1 MKQRVLSVALALCLI
16 MSSQSVA
23 YAFQETPA
31 PETVISQET
40 PSEGEV
46 IPQETPSGTDPSA
59 DVTPSPQE
67 IPSEEEVIPQETPS
81 GTDPSADVTPSPQET
96 PSEEEV
102 IPQETPSGTDPGTDV
117 TPSPQETPSE
127 EEVIPQETPE
137 GMDPRVSA
145 TPDGTISLLNYPTT
159 LMTAR
164 DGTIPTPAE
173 AYAAMIALR
182 DQEEYKEGTTWTDYE
197 PYSDAK
203 YYYWKGGN
211 LDGHRISAVGCV
223 AFAFILSDAAFDS
236 LPARMYASGEFSYED
251 IKVGDILRVHNDTH
265 TVIVL
270 EVNDA
275 GVVVAEGNIS
285 TGDHKGKVHWGRA
298 ISREEVTANT
308 SHYITRYPE
317 NYIPPDD
324 PDANVSIASGN
335 LDGGLAWNL
344 TKAGTLTISGQGAMP
359 DFGSIGDQ
367 PWSTNSDKIRK
378 VVIENGV
385 TSVGSCAFW
394 NCGVLSAEISASVTA
409 IGNSAFRS
417 SGIISVTIP
426 SSVKTIG
433 DSAFRECENLSS
445 VTVCEGVETI
455 EQNAFR
461 SCTKLASIALPSTI
475 GEVGAAAFIQCQ
487 NMSSAT
493 FAPGSR
499 QVKLGDDLFA
509 ECFYLVRVTLPV
521 NIDRISDRMFKSCLM
536 LAGVEI
542 PQGAESIGESAF
554 ASSGVTTVIIPD
566 SVTMIGIAAF
576 SACPLSDIYFTGSQ
590 EQWNRVSKIGDTA
603 AAVSKATIHYNY
615 VPTAPSPSPTPGS
628 SPDPGVSPT
637 PGSSPDPGVSPAPGS
652 SPDPGA
658 SPAPGASPDPGTSP
672 APGTSPDP
680 GTSPAPGTS
689 PNPAP
694 GTSPVPSAGPA
705 LTPDPGDGGTNDNNT
720 DNDNTGKDK
729 SDGGSW
735 PSSVL
740 NSGVK
745 AVMEVW
751 KPTTPDEIKRYA
763 CVGKETVRYTT
774 SKDNDYPV
782 SIENAV
788 QGPMCFKSFEAVLGD
803 YTIGRTFNIYSL
815 SKNTYSMDEEIQVT
829 IKIPSAIYKENR
841 DYKMIC
847 VTKGGQPIL
856 YNDLDSDPETI
867 TIKTNKFYA
876 YALIYK

>member
-46 IPQETPSGTDPSA
+46 IPQETP
-59 DVTPSPQE
+59 E
-67 IPSEEEVIPQETPS
+67 

-102 IPQETPSGTDPGTDV
+102 IPQETPSGTDPSADV

-159 LMTAR
+159 LMTAH

-554 ASSGVTTVIIPD
+554 VSSGVTTVIIPD

-652 SPDPGA
+652 SPDPGT

-694 GTSPVPSAGPA
+694 GTSPVPSADPA
-705 LTPDPGDGGTNDNNT
+705 LTPDPGDGGTNNNNT

>member
-31 PETVISQET
+31 PETPISQET
-40 PSEGEV
+40 PE
-46 IPQETPSGTDPSA
+46 
-59 DVTPSPQE
+59 
-67 IPSEEEVIPQETPS
+67 

-102 IPQETPSGTDPGTDV
+102 IPQETPEGTDPGTDV
-117 TPSPQETPSE
+117 TPSPQETSSP
-127 EEVIPQETPE
+127 EVIPQETPE
-137 GMDPRVSA
+137 GTDPRVSA
-145 TPDGTISLLNYPTT
+145 TPDETISLLNYPTT

-236 LPARMYASGEFSYED
+236 LPARMYAAGEFSYED

-298 ISREEVTANT
+298 ISKEEVTANT

-324 PDANVSIASGN
+324 PDANVSIAAGN

-359 DFGSIGDQ
+359 DFGGIGDQ
-367 PWSTNSDKIRK
+367 PWSADSDKIRK

-394 NCGVLSAEISASVTA
+394 NCGVLSAEISTSVTA
-409 IGNSAFRS
+409 IGNSAFRG

-461 SCTKLASIALPSTI
+461 SCAKLASIALPSTI

-493 FAPGSR
+493 FAPGGK

-615 VPTAPSPSPTPGS
+615 VPTAPSPTPGS
-628 SPDPGVSPT
+628 
-637 PGSSPDPGVSPAPGS
+637 
-652 SPDPGA
+652 
-658 SPAPGASPDPGTSP
+658 SPDPGTSP

-689 PNPAP
+689 PSPAP

-774 SKDNDYPV
+774 SKDNDYPI

-788 QGPMCFKSFEAVLGD
+788 QGPMCFKSFEAVLGE

>member
-67 IPSEEEVIPQETPS
+67 TPSEGEVIPQETPE

-102 IPQETPSGTDPGTDV
+102 IPQETPSGTDPSADV

-164 DGTIPTPAE
+164 DGTIPTTAE

-270 EVNDA
+270 EVNDE

-615 VPTAPSPSPTPGS
+615 VPTAPSPTPGS

-637 PGSSPDPGVSPAPGS
+637 PGSSPDPGVSPAPG
-652 SPDPGA
+652 
-658 SPAPGASPDPGTSP
+658 
-672 APGTSPDP
+672 
-680 GTSPAPGTS
+680 
-689 PNPAP
+689 
-694 GTSPVPSAGPA
+694 TSPVPSADPA

>member
-1 MKQRVLSVALALCLI
+1 

-59 DVTPSPQE
+59 
-67 IPSEEEVIPQETPS
+67 
-81 GTDPSADVTPSPQET
+81 
-96 PSEEEV
+96 
-102 IPQETPSGTDPGTDV
+102 DV

-164 DGTIPTPAE
+164 DGTIPTTAE

-615 VPTAPSPSPTPGS
+615 VPTAPSPTPGSSPDPGVSPTPGS

-637 PGSSPDPGVSPAPGS
+637 PGSSPDPGVSPAPG
-652 SPDPGA
+652 
-658 SPAPGASPDPGTSP
+658 
-672 APGTSPDP
+672 
-680 GTSPAPGTS
+680 
-689 PNPAP
+689 
-694 GTSPVPSAGPA
+694 TSPVPSADPA

-774 SKDNDYPV
+774 SKDNDYPI

>member
-1 MKQRVLSVALALCLI
+1 

-31 PETVISQET
+31 PETPISQET
-40 PSEGEV
+40 PE
-46 IPQETPSGTDPSA
+46 
-59 DVTPSPQE
+59 
-67 IPSEEEVIPQETPS
+67 

-102 IPQETPSGTDPGTDV
+102 IPQETPEGTDPGTDV
-117 TPSPQETPSE
+117 TPSPQETSSP
-127 EEVIPQETPE
+127 EVIPQETPE
-137 GMDPRVSA
+137 GTDPRVSA
-145 TPDGTISLLNYPTT
+145 TPDETISLLNYPTT

-236 LPARMYASGEFSYED
+236 LPARMYAAGEFSYED

-285 TGDHKGKVHWGRA
+285 TGDHKGKVHWGRG

-324 PDANVSIASGN
+324 PDANVSIAAGN

-359 DFGSIGDQ
+359 DFGGIGDQ
-367 PWSTNSDKIRK
+367 PWSADSDKIRK

-394 NCGVLSAEISASVTA
+394 NCGVLSAEISTSVTA
-409 IGNSAFRS
+409 IGNSAFRG

-461 SCTKLASIALPSTI
+461 SCAKLASIALPSTI

-493 FAPGSR
+493 FAPGGK

-615 VPTAPSPSPTPGS
+615 VPTAPSPTPGS
-628 SPDPGVSPT
+628 
-637 PGSSPDPGVSPAPGS
+637 
-652 SPDPGA
+652 
-658 SPAPGASPDPGTSP
+658 SPDPGTSP

-689 PNPAP
+689 PDPGTSPAPGTSPSPAP

-774 SKDNDYPV
+774 SKDNDYPI

-788 QGPMCFKSFEAVLGD
+788 QGPMCFKSFEAVLGE

>member
-40 PSEGEV
+40 PSEG
-46 IPQETPSGTDPSA
+46 
-59 DVTPSPQE
+59 
-67 IPSEEEVIPQETPS
+67 EVIPQETPS

-236 LPARMYASGEFSYED
+236 LPARMYAAGEFSYED

-270 EVNDA
+270 EVNDE

-298 ISREEVTANT
+298 ISKEEVTANT

-637 PGSSPDPGVSPAPGS
+637 PGSSPDPGVSP
-652 SPDPGA
+652 
-658 SPAPGASPDPGTSP
+658 T
-672 APGTSPDP
+672 P

>member
-40 PSEGEV
+40 PSE
-46 IPQETPSGTDPSA
+46 
-59 DVTPSPQE
+59 
-67 IPSEEEVIPQETPS
+67 EEVIPQETPE
-81 GTDPSADVTPSPQET
+81 GTDPGTDVTPSPQET
-96 PSEEEV
+96 PSEGEV
-102 IPQETPSGTDPGTDV
+102 IPQETPEGTDPGTDV

-137 GMDPRVSA
+137 GTDPGTDVTPSPQETPSEEEVIPQETPSGADIGTNVTPSPQETSSPEVIPQETPEGTDPRVSA
-145 TPDGTISLLNYPTT
+145 TPDETISLLNYPTT

-236 LPARMYASGEFSYED
+236 LPARMYAAGEFSYED

-298 ISREEVTANT
+298 ISKEEVTANT

-335 LDGGLAWNL
+335 LEGGLAWNL

-367 PWSTNSDKIRK
+367 PWSANSDKIRK

-394 NCGVLSAEISASVTA
+394 NCGVLSAEISTSVTA
-409 IGNSAFRS
+409 IGNSAFRG

-461 SCTKLASIALPSTI
+461 SCAKLASIALPSTI

-615 VPTAPSPSPTPGS
+615 VPTAPSPT
-628 SPDPGVSPT
+628 PGVSPT
-637 PGSSPDPGVSPAPGS
+637 PGS
-652 SPDPGA
+652 
-658 SPAPGASPDPGTSP
+658 SPDPGTSP

-689 PNPAP
+689 PSPAP

-705 LTPDPGDGGTNDNNT
+705 LTPDPGDDGTNDNNT

-774 SKDNDYPV
+774 SKDNDYPI